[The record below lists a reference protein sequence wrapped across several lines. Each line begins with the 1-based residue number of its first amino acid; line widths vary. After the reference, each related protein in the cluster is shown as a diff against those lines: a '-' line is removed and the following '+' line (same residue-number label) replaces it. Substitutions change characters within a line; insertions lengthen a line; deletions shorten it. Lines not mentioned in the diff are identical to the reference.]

1 MRETKKNTTTRTIN
15 DGRDNSIEHIAI
27 HLWTGPNSDL
37 DPELEGREGDALPHS
52 QRKSNHKGFRPPH
65 LPLMQTTPRG
75 QPLHLP
81 LMCRSRRETASPPTR
96 ADHAE

>member
-65 LPLMQTTPRG
+65 LPLI
-75 QPLHLP
+75 
-81 LMCRSRRETASPPTR
+81 CRPRREVNRFTSHSCV
-96 ADHAE
+96 DHAER